1 MSGFIFLSVAPFQS
15 RYFQA
20 LLDGS
25 DLSGEV
31 VSFRKLPWPSLRGGL
46 SMLRRIN
53 WGDILN
59 EKCAERRLKHKYA
72 GVLYRLLL
80 RLELLLVALSIQT
93 LLDTKRPV
101 GVAVWNGS
109 HRYCRLLMALAPGST
124 RRFFF
129 ENGLLPKTTTVD
141 PLGVNYQNSLP
152 RDPEFYKRRGMTVSS
167 SSFVLAPRQSKR
179 ELGAPVG
186 LPERFIFF
194 PFQVDSDTQIR
205 FFSPWIRDMR
215 DLFALAERMSEAC
228 GLPVVFKE
236 HPSSKHEY
244 PDLHARASE
253 RLIFANSNSTEELI
267 RQSLFVVTVNSTVG
281 LESLLCAKPV
291 MTLGQACYNIEG
303 VVVQADSEQSAIC
316 LACNYPD
323 WPLSEVVREGFIQY
337 LNEEYCIPGSWQY
350 PDQTHIKCVVARLT
364 GARLTG

>member
-1 MSGFIFLSVAPFQS
+1 MSGFIFFSVAPFQG

-31 VSFRKLPWPSLRGGL
+31 ISLRQLPWPTWRGVRSVL
-46 SMLRRIN
+46 QRIS
-53 WGDILN
+53 WREILE
-59 EKCAERRLKHKYA
+59 EKCAERRLKRKYA

-80 RLELLLVALSIQT
+80 RLELLLVALSIKT
-93 LLDTKRPV
+93 LLDTKSPA

-109 HRYCRLLMALAPGST
+109 HRYCRLLMALAPSST

-152 RDPEFYKRRGMTVSS
+152 RDTEFYRRRCIAVGG

-179 ELGAPVG
+179 DLGAPVE

-215 DLFALAERMSEAC
+215 DLFALAERMVKAC
-228 GLPVVFKE
+228 GLPAVFKE

-244 PDLHARASE
+244 PDLHARVSE
-253 RLIFANSNSTEELI
+253 RLIFANANSTEELI

-303 VVVQADSEQSAIC
+303 LVAQADSEQSAIR
-316 LACNYPD
+316 LARDYPD
-323 WPLSEVVREGFIQY
+323 WSLDDAVREGFIQY
-337 LNEEYCIPGSWQY
+337 LSDEYCIPGSWQQ
-350 PDQTHIKCVVARLT
+350 PDQEHIERVVARLSCR
-364 GARLTG
+364 G

>member
-1 MSGFIFLSVAPFQS
+1 MSGFIFFSVAPFQG

-31 VSFRKLPWPSLRGGL
+31 ISIRQLPWPTLRGGWSAL
-46 SMLRRIN
+46 QRIS
-53 WGDILN
+53 WREILE
-59 EKCAERRLKHKYA
+59 EKCAERRLKRKYA

-80 RLELLLVALSIQT
+80 RLELLLVALSIKT
-93 LLDTKRPV
+93 LLDTKSPT

-109 HRYCRLLMALAPGST
+109 HRYCRLLMALAPAST

-141 PLGVNYQNSLP
+141 PLGVNFKNSLP
-152 RDPEFYKRRGMTVSS
+152 HDPEFYRRRGIAVDG

-179 ELGAPVG
+179 DLGAPVE

-205 FFSPWIRDMR
+205 FFSSWVRDMR
-215 DLFALAERMSEAC
+215 GFFALAERMTEAC
-228 GLPVVFKE
+228 NLPVVFKE

-244 PDLHARASE
+244 PDLHARASD
-253 RLIFANSNSTEELI
+253 RLIFANANGTEELI
-267 RQSLFVVTVNSTVG
+267 RRSLFVVTVNSTVG

-303 VVVQADSEQSAIC
+303 LVAHADSEQSAIR
-316 LACNYPD
+316 LACDYPD
-323 WPLSEVVREGFIQY
+323 WSLDDTVREGFIQY
-337 LNEEYCIPGSWQY
+337 LRDEYCIPGSWQQ
-350 PDQTHIKCVVARLT
+350 PDQEHIERVVARLSSR
-364 GARLTG
+364 G

>member
-25 DLSGEV
+25 SLSGEV
-31 VSFRKLPWPSLRGGL
+31 VSFRQLPWPSLRGDW

-53 WGDILN
+53 WGGIVD
-59 EKCAERRLKHKYA
+59 EKCAERRLKRKYA
-72 GVLYRLLL
+72 GAVYRLLL
-80 RLELLLVALSIQT
+80 RLELLIVALSIKT
-93 LLDTKRPV
+93 LLETKRPI

-109 HRYCRLLMALAPGST
+109 HRYCRLLIALAPSST

-129 ENGLLPKTTTVD
+129 ENGLLPNTTTVD
-141 PLGVNYQNSLP
+141 PQGVNYQNSLP
-152 RDPEFYKRRGMTVSS
+152 RYPEFYQHRGMVAGGA
-167 SSFVLAPRQSKR
+167 SFVLAPRQSKR
-179 ELGAPVG
+179 ELGAPVE

-205 FFSPWIRDMR
+205 LFSPWIRDMR
-215 DLFALAERMSEAC
+215 DLFALAERMVEAC
-228 GLPVVFKE
+228 GLPAVFKE
-236 HPSSKHEY
+236 HPSSKHDY

-253 RLIFANSNSTEELI
+253 RLIFANANSTEELI

-281 LESLLCAKPV
+281 LESLLCGKPV
-291 MTLGQACYNIEG
+291 MTLGQACYNIAG
-303 VVVQADSEQSAIC
+303 VVVQADSEQSAIR

-323 WPLSEVVREGFIQY
+323 WPLREEIRYGFIQY
-337 LNEEYCIPGSWQY
+337 LSEEYCIPGSWQS
-350 PDQTHIKCVVARLT
+350 PDQTHIACVVARLSVDK
-364 GARLTG
+364 